1 MVNEEFRL
9 MENEIGTLIWFFF
22 LIIFKFLYTV
32 VFLWVRSID
41 LIHLTIY
48 YVTRHLILYFLWLE
62 PRPLIM
68 ISKEASINK
77 VVHEIAKILKKKKKM
92 FSIRMTHP
100 YAISRSRM
108 LCSRLGQCIRQVRRP
123 LKAPKLTNRDI
134 YLLVKILIRS

>member
-9 MENEIGTLIWFFF
+9 MENEFGTSIWFFFF

-77 VVHEIAKILKKKKKM
+77 VVHEIAKIFKKKM

-108 LCSRLGQCIRQVRRP
+108 LCSRPGQCIRQVRRP